1 MQRKKELWAVYL
13 KRFFCLFFHPQT
25 TTLNSTI
32 CRVGEFVN
40 VLVNVVPV
48 SQVSVYWRI
57 NKTDNWTQAPI
68 ECKAVGEID
77 VYVMAENG
85 ISVSS
90 SECFELITGKK

>member
-1 MQRKKELWAVYL
+1 M
-13 KRFFCLFFHPQT
+13 
-25 TTLNSTI
+25 NSTI
-32 CRVGEFVN
+32 CRVGEFLN

-48 SQVSVYWRI
+48 SQVSVYWRV
-57 NKTDNWTQAPI
+57 NKTENWTQAPI

-90 SECFELITGKK
+90 SECFELITGRTKK